1 MIACVYGRA
10 FAPFVGS
17 AARDLCAAAAS
28 AGGEMRPLTLEAAM
42 ADPRHGTDVH
52 RLYVLPFDPP
62 GTMSAGAITRELF
75 PKAEVVMGFA
85 LQELCWDKI
94 ATQELLLER
103 GVPVPDTLITS
114 EPTDVH
120 SFVQEHG
127 FVMLK
132 ERYACGGQGHVV
144 LWLEDEA
151 LVGDSGSRRYKMELV
166 PHGRRRLDGARLT
179 YPAPFYLQR
188 LVADIGPR
196 GVFPGQVLRAYVIDG
211 QIAFWSEHY
220 RDRYNR
226 PSDWIINIGLGAKY
240 RFLHDTSEE
249 TKKVALRTAEVIG
262 FRIGVVNLIRTGSDG
277 PYVLGVDTDSYH
289 MIIDRHFKHIPEYR
303 EFFNLDRYIAE
314 ALLIEPAAP
323 PLRRRSS

>member
-10 FAPFVGS
+10 FAPFVDS

-42 ADPRHGTDVH
+42 ADRRRAADVH

-62 GTMSAGAITRELF
+62 ATTSPAGIVRELF
-75 PKAEVVMGFA
+75 PRAEVVISFA
-85 LQELCWDKI
+85 LQELCCDKI

-114 EPTDVH
+114 EPADVH
-120 SFVQEHG
+120 RFVQEHG
-127 FVMLK
+127 FAILK

-144 LWLEDEA
+144 LWLEDEE
-151 LVGDSGSRRYKMELV
+151 LVGDGASHRYKMELV
-166 PHGRRRLDGARLT
+166 PHGRRRLDGERLT

-196 GVFPGQVLRAYVIDG
+196 GVFPGQVLRAYIIDG
-211 QIAFWSEHY
+211 QITFWTERY
-220 RDRYNR
+220 RDRYSR

-262 FRIGVVNLIRTGSDG
+262 FRIGVVDLIRSGSDG
-277 PYVLGVDTDSYH
+277 PYVLEVDIDSYH

-314 ALLIEPAAP
+314 ALLIEAAAP
-323 PLRRRSS
+323 RPRWRSS

>member
-10 FAPFVGS
+10 FAPFVDS

-42 ADPRHGTDVH
+42 ADRRRAADVH

-62 GTMSAGAITRELF
+62 ATTSPAGIVRELF
-75 PKAEVVMGFA
+75 PRAEVVISFA

-94 ATQELLLER
+94 ATQEFLLER
-103 GVPVPDTLITS
+103 GVPVPDTLITFQ
-114 EPTDVH
+114 PADVH
-120 SFVQEHG
+120 RFVQEHG
-127 FVMLK
+127 FAILK
-132 ERYACGGQGHVV
+132 GRYACGGQGHVV
-144 LWLEDEA
+144 LWLEDEE
-151 LVGDSGSRRYKMELV
+151 LVGDSGSHRYKMELV
-166 PHGRRRLDGARLT
+166 PHGRRHLDGERLT
-179 YPAPFYLQR
+179 YPAPFYVQR

-196 GVFPGQVLRAYVIDG
+196 GVSPGQVLRAYIIDN
-211 QIAFWSEHY
+211 QIAFWTERY
-220 RDRYNR
+220 RDRYSR

-240 RFLHDTSEE
+240 RFLHDASEE

-262 FRIGVVNLIRTGSDG
+262 FRIGAVDLIRTGRDG
-277 PYVLGVDTDSYH
+277 PYVLEVDIDSYH

-323 PLRRRSS
+323 PPRRRSS